1 MLREFSKEAGSK
13 KYKDQ
18 YLSHTLIVLG
28 SKTILVIKIK
38 RSLKYSVNITLPFKS
53 SWTWI
58 LWTQKF
64 T

>member
-28 SKTILVIKIK
+28 SKTILFFSKC
-38 RSLKYSVNITLPFKS
+38 
-53 SWTWI
+53 
-58 LWTQKF
+58 
-64 T
+64 